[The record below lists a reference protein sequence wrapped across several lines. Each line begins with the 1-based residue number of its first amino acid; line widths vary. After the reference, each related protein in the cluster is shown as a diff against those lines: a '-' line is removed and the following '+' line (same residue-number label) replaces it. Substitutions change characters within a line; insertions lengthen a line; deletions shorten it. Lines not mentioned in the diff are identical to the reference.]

1 MFDYHII
8 LFKRV
13 TRQVTEWEEIFVITF
28 IYSTEDLYTECIR
41 KMDTVF
47 KKQLEKKQA
56 IHYKNEQKI

>member
-13 TRQVTEWEEIFVITF
+13 TRQVTEWEEIFVNTF